1 MNTFLIGV
9 AVVLALYISVTLGEI
24 SRSLRAI
31 AHGIVGLALTELSKD
46 TEKEGKDV
54 E

>member
-1 MNTFLIGV
+1 MNSFLIGV
-9 AVVLALYISVTLGEI
+9 AVVLALYIAVTLGEI

-31 AHGIVGLALTELSKD
+31 AHGIVGMALAELGKD
-46 TEKEGKDV
+46 AEKEEKDG